1 MRTLLR
7 IPHNEAPAS
16 SKNRAGAMRNG
27 LFSIHVGLLDGR
39 SGRGSGVIVFH
50 DGQLLGGD
58 LYLFYT
64 GSYVANLANST
75 FRGEVIVNQHT
86 PSRDVN
92 PLFGGGEVS
101 IGISGTFTDAAATMD
116 GTALVGKQ
124 SLLFRATLRRL
135 ADSA

>member
-1 MRTLLR
+1 
-7 IPHNEAPAS
+7 
-16 SKNRAGAMRNG
+16 MRNG

-50 DGQLLGGD
+50 DGKLLGGD
-58 LYLFYT
+58 LYLYYT
-64 GSYVANLANST
+64 GSYVANPANNT

-101 IGISGTFTDAAATMD
+101 IGISGTFTDTAATMD

-135 ADSA
+135 ADSV